1 MPSEKIFEIFSNSRY
16 LYRNLIRY
24 MCRRVYKGLLN
35 LAFADG
41 GDAGM
46 NNKHAYDHFKEG
58 GPP

>member
-35 LAFADG
+35 PAFADG

-46 NNKHAYDHFKEG
+46 NN
-58 GPP
+58 

>member
-1 MPSEKIFEIFSNSRY
+1 MDILFSLLQVHFTMRPEKIFEIFSNSRY

-35 LAFADG
+35 PAFADG

-46 NNKHAYDHFKEG
+46 NS
-58 GPP
+58 